1 MIALTQ
7 GSQVWLCAGYT
18 DMRKSFDGLGMIVQ
32 HSLKRNPFRVGDV
45 FIFRGKRGDRI
56 KVLWYDGTGLCLLTK
71 RLEEGSFV
79 WPVSQSGSVQ
89 LSSGQ
94 LGILLEGID
103 WRHPKRLSVPSAIG

>member
-32 HSLKRNPFRVGDV
+32 QSLKRNPFRVGDV

-103 WRHPKRLSVPSAIG
+103 WRHPKRISIPGAMG